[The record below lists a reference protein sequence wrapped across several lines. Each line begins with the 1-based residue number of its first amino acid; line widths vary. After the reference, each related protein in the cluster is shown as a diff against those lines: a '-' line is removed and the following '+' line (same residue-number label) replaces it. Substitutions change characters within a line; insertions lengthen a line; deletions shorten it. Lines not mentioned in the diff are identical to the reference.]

1 MEPSAHTGLY
11 AAPEQLHA
19 LLHGEDKPP
28 VDALD
33 KKSVLR
39 KESMEQVEKGH

>member
-28 VDALD
+28 VDELD
-33 KKSVLR
+33 KEYLCYS
-39 KESMEQVEKGH
+39 EIPGSGNGY